1 MSEQPAKAPK
11 AKRVI
16 CGLCVAAVWLVAIF
30 LLPVW
35 ALAGLVMLSACVCLY
50 ELRVM
55 LGKVGYALP
64 FPALAALTVVWFA
77 VAYLGLSGVG
87 ETMGTT
93 IALLL
98 ALPLVFVAGVIALFF
113 TVALDARVP
122 RPMETAALAVAAFV
136 YIPVMLSFFLPI
148 AMVQPPGVAETDHAA
163 GIFAAFA
170 LVLVTKLADTGGY
183 FVGTAIGRHKMC
195 PRLSPG
201 KSWEGTA
208 GGYLFS
214 LVGAGCVIAAAHVWP
229 EARCLAIVRALAAS
243 VPAILWLLLTVA
255 AVVTVGICGDLL
267 ESLFKRQCG
276 VKDSSA
282 LFPAMGG
289 FFDTFDSVIFAPATA
304 IIMIALGAVLGIY
317 G

>member
-50 ELRVM
+50 ELHAM
-55 LGKVGYALP
+55 LGKVGYTLP
-64 FPALAALTVVWFA
+64 FQALTALTVAWFA
-77 VAYLGLSGVG
+77 VAYLGLSGATG
-87 ETMGTT
+87 TLGTT
-93 IALLL
+93 VALLL
-98 ALPLVFVAGVIALFF
+98 ALPLVFVAGVITLFF

-148 AMVQPPGVAETDHAA
+148 AMIQTFGVAATDHSA

-183 FVGTAIGRHKMC
+183 FMGTAIGRHKMC

-208 GGYLFS
+208 GGYLFA
-214 LVGAGCVIAAAHVWP
+214 LVGAGCVIAAAYVWP
-229 EARCLAIVRALAAS
+229 EARCLAFVRALTDS

-304 IIMIALGAVLGIY
+304 IIMVALGAVLGIY
-317 G
+317 D